1 MPSIQRMLCR
11 LVVVVLCLYEVMAQP
26 ASLVDLTFKADAT
39 VISSGLDASALR
51 LALDGSLMGVSSSNT
66 VVKLE
71 LNGARLRSYSV
82 DVGRIED
89 FGELADGTLVA
100 SSYTPD
106 PVLNRGR
113 VRLYPTNSGAPVVVT
128 VEPHLRPRILPLP
141 DGRFILYGTATWPDH
156 IPSYTRCYIDRRLP
170 TGEHDPEF
178 TLNLRNRSD
187 FGSSGAGLQQVF
199 FCPDGD
205 LILVGGFDCTRNSSP
220 PATSFEATVA
230 RLRPDGTV
238 KWFTNTF
245 GVSTSWERAY
255 GIGPKGEVY
264 TESLLRVDPE
274 GRVDSRFQ
282 LPRWDSPLNIT
293 AGAVDSEGR
302 LVLAGTFTTMCGI
315 PRNGVVRLQEDG
327 AVDPYWDPGSG
338 PSPAGRGSFLLAL
351 PDSRILC
358 QGQFYRFDGVEVPS
372 LVRLLP
378 QNPDAA
384 TRSLNAYT
392 LEAGPNGPY
401 PESCSSGFRLQ
412 VRRSGDLGRL
422 GKVRLH
428 TVSETAI
435 AGRDFEPLDRALEF
449 AAGQSTVSVTI
460 APLSLPD
467 SRPGRFGLHLQSVE
481 PDSVVPPD
489 PFWGNCSTPSACS
502 DSVVRQLSVPEGGSA
517 SVEISFPGTLPIP
530 ASFLGLRVT
539 DPAGVLSHGGAVSVN
554 QQFRVVPPRWTVF
567 VQNPEN
573 ERFDGIRSV
582 ALEFFDSRT
591 GETLPGASPIP
602 IHLWDDDNAAGA
614 SLGLDGSVSY
624 SGYGPDG
631 SAIHLGTFSHWNG
644 VPAPGFVRLDPA
656 GNVVPGVPPMDA
668 KLVMGIEGALP
679 LPEGKSLVWGY
690 NYGFLQGHPF
700 RLVRLLSSG
709 ALDPTFQHQ
718 GAATGENWCSGRA
731 PIGPIV
737 RARDGSLWF
746 VIMDGDPANCTTL
759 IQSLRH
765 VDADG
770 AVISSVRLSQTGQ
783 TSFSPFDLVP
793 DAYSGGVL
801 LIREDQ
807 VERISAEGTRALL
820 TQGTRVDFALALTNG
835 MVLSAERSL
844 LHRISTTGID
854 EWTQIGEGVPLLVLA
869 AVERPGGD
877 VLMAAYFSETLGTDS
892 RLKTFLVDRSGS
904 VSPWSLQPLPKWVT
918 WIDSMHAGSDGE
930 IIAIAMAYPEKSIPI
945 RLYPWG
951 APVVDA
957 AISRVVPMA
966 DGSVAMAVRGQ
977 AFDGY
982 TIEASR
988 NLQDWDPLY
997 QTTDPFDTG
1006 VFTEVPP
1013 PGTRDSVRFYRIRR

>member
-1 MPSIQRMLCR
+1 M
-11 LVVVVLCLYEVMAQP
+11 VVGLCLHELRAQT
-26 ASLVDLTFKADAT
+26 ASLVDPTFKVDAT
-39 VISSGLDASALR
+39 VIRFGLDASALH
-51 LALDGSLMGVSSSNT
+51 LALDGSLLGVTSSNT
-66 VVKLE
+66 VVKLT
-71 LNGARLRSYSV
+71 LNGARVRSYSV

-113 VRLYPTNSGAPVVVT
+113 VRLYSTNSESPVVVT
-128 VEPHLRPRILPLP
+128 IDPHLRPRILPLP
-141 DGRFILYGTATWPDH
+141 DGRFILYGTAAWPDH
-156 IPSYTRCYIDRRLP
+156 VPSYTRCYIDRRLP
-170 TGEHDPEF
+170 NGEHDPEF

-187 FGSSGAGLQQVF
+187 FGSSGSGLQQVF
-199 FCPDGD
+199 LCPDGD
-205 LILVGGFDCTRNSSP
+205 LILVGGFDCTRNFSP

-245 GVSTSWERAY
+245 GVSTSWEQAY

-264 TESLLRVDPE
+264 TKSLLRVDPE

-282 LPRWDSPLNIT
+282 VPCRGSPINISS
-293 AGAVDSEGR
+293 GAVDSQGR
-302 LVLAGTFTTMCGI
+302 LVLAGAFTTICGL
-315 PRNGVVRLQEDG
+315 PRSGLAKFQEDG
-327 AVDPYWDPGSG
+327 TVDPYWDPGSG
-338 PSPAGRGSFLLAL
+338 PSPSEGGTFLLAL
-351 PDSRILC
+351 PDARILC
-358 QGQFYRFDGVEVPS
+358 QGQFFQFDGIDVPR
-372 LVRLLP
+372 LARLLP
-378 QNPDAA
+378 QNPDVAG
-384 TRSLNAYT
+384 RRLNAYV
-392 LEAGPNGPY
+392 LEVGPNGLY
-401 PESCSSGFRLQ
+401 PESCYSGVTLK
-412 VRRSGDLGRL
+412 VRRSGDLGRS
-422 GKVRLH
+422 GRVRLH
-428 TVSETAI
+428 TVSATAV
-435 AGRDFEPLDRALEF
+435 AGRDFEPLDQVLEF
-449 AAGQSTVSVTI
+449 VAGQSTVSVTI
-460 APLSLPD
+460 VPLSYPD

-502 DSVVRQLSVPEGGSA
+502 DSVVKQLSVPEGGSA

-530 ASFLGLRVT
+530 ASFLGLRVK

-567 VQNPEN
+567 VQNAEN
-573 ERFDGIRSV
+573 EWFDGIRSV

-591 GETLPGASPIP
+591 GETLLGASPIP

-614 SLGLDGSVSY
+614 SLGLDGMISY

-656 GNVVPGVPPMDA
+656 GNVLPGVPPMDE
-668 KLVMGIEGALP
+668 KSMRGIEGALP
-679 LPEGKSLVWGY
+679 LSEGKSLVWGY
-690 NYGFLQGHPF
+690 NYGLLQGHPY

-718 GAATGENWCSGRA
+718 GAATGGTTCSGVA
-731 PIGPIV
+731 PIGPVV
-737 RARDGSLWF
+737 RARDGSIWF
-746 VIMDGDPANCTTL
+746 VIRDADPANCTKS

-770 AVISSVRLSQTGQ
+770 AVISSVRLSQASQ
-783 TSFSPFDLVP
+783 TVFGPADLVP
-793 DAYSGGVL
+793 DPYSGGVL
-801 LIREDQ
+801 LVQEDQ
-807 VERISAEGTRALL
+807 VERISAEGTRSLL

-835 MVLSAERSL
+835 MVLVAEGSR
-844 LHRISTTGID
+844 LHRISSTGVHD
-854 EWTQIGEGVPLLVLA
+854 WTELNAGAPTRVLSAVELPGGQVLMVGSFSGRVTFLLDPSGSVQEWTQRA
-869 AVERPGGD
+869 
-877 VLMAAYFSETLGTDS
+877 
-892 RLKTFLVDRSGS
+892 
-904 VSPWSLQPLPKWVT
+904 LPTWVT
-918 WIDSMHAGSDGE
+918 SIDSMHLGSDGE
-930 IIAIAMAYPEKSIPI
+930 IIAIASASSEKSISI

-951 APVVDA
+951 APVADA

-988 NLQDWDPLY
+988 NLQDWAPLY
-997 QTTDPFDTG
+997 HTTDPFDTG
-1006 VFTEVPP
+1006 LFTDVPAT
-1013 PGTRDSVRFYRIRR
+1013 GTRDSVRFYRIRR